1 MFLLEG
7 KVQHYA
13 WGGKAFIPSLLGIS
27 NNDQRPFAE
36 YWMGIHPAAPS
47 VILDSYSAAT
57 SAAHSVIIDPSN
69 TAATFTIGNK
79 TLLSDFLQQHPKA
92 LGTHVAQRFGQLP
105 FLLKVLDVKE
115 MLSIQVHPD
124 IEGAIEGFAKEEA
137 MGIALDAP
145 NRNYKDRNHKPEMML
160 ALSDF
165 WLLHGFKKEDRLVQT
180 LESVEELTVLL
191 PIFEEK
197 GYKGLYQYIMQ
208 LPQQG
213 VEKLLQ
219 PLADRIL
226 PLYTQNKLQK
236 NQPDFWAA
244 RAILTYPDQL
254 DRGIFSIYFFNLVY
268 LQKGEAIFQ
277 SHGLPHAYL
286 EGQNIELMSNSDNVL
301 RGGLTPKHV
310 DVPELMKHTRFE
322 GIEPM
327 VIIPEHT
334 PWISFECPVPDFS
347 LTHIQLKDSSVNEWT
362 SSGPEILLVLKG
374 NGTIQNE
381 SKYISLKQ
389 GTSIFLTAEERI
401 RLSAAENDT
410 FELVRAFVP

>member
-47 VILDSYSAAT
+47 LIV
-57 SAAHSVIIDPSN
+57 DPSK
-69 TAATFTIGNK
+69 AAVAFTNGNK
-79 TLLSDFLQQHPKA
+79 TLLADFLQQHPKA

-115 MLSIQVHPD
+115 MLSIQVHPN
-124 IEGAIEGFAKEEA
+124 IEGAIEGFEREQAL
-137 MGIALDAP
+137 GIPMDAP
-145 NRNYKDRNHKPEMML
+145 HRNYKDRNHKPEMML

-165 WLLHGFKKEDRLVQT
+165 WLLHGFKMEDRLVQT
-180 LESVEELTVLL
+180 LESVEELSVLL

-213 VEKLLQ
+213 VEQLLR

-226 PLYTQNKLQK
+226 PQYKQDILQK

-254 DRGIFSIYFFNLVY
+254 DRGIFSIYLFNLVY

-310 DVPELMKHTRFE
+310 DVSELMKHIRFE

-327 VIIPEHT
+327 VIMPDQT
-334 PWISFECPVPDFS
+334 SWISFDCPVPDFS
-347 LTHIQLKDSSVNEWT
+347 LTYIQLKASSFKEWT
-362 SSGPEILLVLKG
+362 SKGPEILLVLKG
-374 NGTIQNE
+374 SGVIQNE
-381 SKYISLKQ
+381 SKFMTLKK
-389 GTSIFLTAEERI
+389 GVSIFLSSEENI
-401 RLSAAENDT
+401 RLSAGENEDV
-410 FELVRAFVP
+410 ELVRAFVPEIIPQNL